1 MIFHIKYLAFSEKLP
16 GMPRN
21 STRTKTKRK
30 MRNRDAQITA
40 VIKKKISIIHI
51 FKEIDG
57 KMKNFAKELE

>member
-1 MIFHIKYLAFSEKLP
+1 
-16 GMPRN
+16 
-21 STRTKTKRK
+21 